1 MTWLVAALFVLIC
14 IHAIVSLLSAAL
26 QNVSRAGLRERA
38 EEGDNSAVQVLALTE
53 EALRLGMTVSLA
65 HILTRFAIA
74 TVLVLLVNDSI
85 TTGDLAA
92 RLAVALITVILGA
105 TATLV
110 LGDLVPEALG
120 STYAENLYRLA
131 ITPMRALVMIMSP
144 LTALVLFLSRLIS
157 RLFGGEPLVN
167 LVTEEEI
174 LSLVSAG
181 HSGGTIEEEERD
193 MIYSVLQLGDSNARE
208 LMTPRIDIV
217 ALEVNDTMMV
227 ALSAFVDSGFSR
239 LPVYEGSIDKV
250 IGLLIAKDILT
261 LLENRDDLGSSSIR
275 ELIRPA
281 WFVPESKRADA
292 LLKEMQAENIHLAVV
307 VDEYGGTSGLITI
320 ENLIEEIIGDIRD
333 EYDVD
338 EEEEFVALGDGS
350 WLIDGSMDL
359 DDLND
364 LLDCSIDTNVTDTL
378 GGYIYLHLGRVPNAE
393 ETITTDILSMTVK
406 SIDGHRIRKV
416 AVRKIASEAP
426 DAATAPPESSG
437 SAAANRPG
445 ALTENNKPSSLR
457 EQGGYL
463 K

>member
-1 MTWLVAALFVLIC
+1 MTWLVAALLVLLSM
-14 IHAIVSLLSAAL
+14 HALVSLWSAAL
-26 QNVSRAGLRERA
+26 QSVSRAGLRERA
-38 EEGDNSAVQVLALTE
+38 EDGDNSASQVLRLTE
-53 EALRLGMTVSLA
+53 EALRFGMTVSLT

-74 TVLVLLVNDSI
+74 TVLVLLVNDAI
-85 TTGDLAA
+85 TTGDLAS
-92 RLAVALITVILGA
+92 RLAVALITVFLGA

-110 LGDLVPEALG
+110 LGDLVPDALG

-131 ITPMRALVMIMSP
+131 VAPMRALVMIMSP

-157 RLFGGEPLVN
+157 RFFGGETLVN

-217 ALEVNDTMMV
+217 ALEVNDTMMT

-261 LLENRDDLGSSSIR
+261 LLETREDLDSSSIR

-292 LLKEMQAENIHLAVV
+292 LLKEMQSENIHLAVV

-338 EEEEFVALGDGS
+338 EEEDFLALGDGS

-364 LLDCSIDTNVTDTL
+364 LLDCSIDSNATDTL
-378 GGYIYLHLGRVPNAE
+378 GGYIYLYLGRVPKAE
-393 ETITTDILSMTVK
+393 ETITTDVLSMTIK

-416 AVRKIASEAP
+416 AVRKILSEAP
-426 DAATAPPESSG
+426 DPATPPPEKTEPLSVSS
-437 SAAANRPG
+437 SR
-445 ALTENNKPSSLR
+445 S
-457 EQGGYL
+457 
-463 K
+463 

>member
-1 MTWLVAALFVLIC
+1 MTWLVAALFALIC
-14 IHAIVSLLSAAL
+14 LHALVSLWNAAL
-26 QNVSRAGLRERA
+26 QSVSRAGLRERA
-38 EEGDNSAVQVLALTE
+38 EDGDNSASQVLRLTE
-53 EALRLGMTVSLA
+53 EVLRLGMTVSLT

-74 TVLVLLVNDSI
+74 TVLVLLVQDSI
-85 TTGDLAA
+85 INGDLAA
-92 RLAVALITVILGA
+92 RFAVALVTVFLGA
-105 TATLV
+105 TVTLV
-110 LGDLVPEALG
+110 LGDLVPDALG

-131 ITPMRALVMIMSP
+131 VAPMRALVMIMSP

-157 RLFGGEPLVN
+157 RLFGGETLVN

-217 ALEVNDTMMV
+217 ALELNDTMMA

-261 LLENRDDLGSSSIR
+261 LLETREDLDSSSIR

-292 LLKEMQAENIHLAVV
+292 LLKEMQSENIQLAVV

-338 EEEEFVALGDGS
+338 EEEEFLALGDGS
-350 WLIDGSMDL
+350 WQIDGSMDL

-364 LLDCSIDTNVTDTL
+364 LLDCSIDSNATDTL
-378 GGYIYLHLGRVPNAE
+378 GGYIYLYLGRVPKVE
-393 ETITTDILSMTVK
+393 ETIITDVLSMTIK

-416 AVRKIASEAP
+416 AVRKILSEAP
-426 DAATAPPESSG
+426 DLASPPAEKTEPLSVSS
-437 SAAANRPG
+437 SR
-445 ALTENNKPSSLR
+445 S
-457 EQGGYL
+457 
-463 K
+463 

>member
-1 MTWLVAALFVLIC
+1 MSGLFRFCPKQMCGRAEMTWLVAALFVLIC

-38 EEGDNSAVQVLALTE
+38 EEGDNSAVRVLALTE
-53 EALRLGMTVSLA
+53 ESLRLGMTVSLA

-85 TTGDLAA
+85 TDGDLAA

-105 TATLV
+105 TATLI
-110 LGDLVPEALG
+110 LGDLAPEALG

-131 ITPMRALVMIMSP
+131 VAPMRALVMIMSP
-144 LTALVLFLSRLIS
+144 LTALVLFVSRLIS

-174 LSLVSAG
+174 LTLVSAG
-181 HSGGTIEEEERD
+181 HSGGAIEEEERD

-217 ALEVNDTMMV
+217 ALEVNDTMME

-281 WFVPESKRADA
+281 WFVPETKRADA
-292 LLKEMQAENIHLAVV
+292 LLKEMRAENIHLAVV

-359 DDLND
+359 DDLNY
-364 LLDCSIDTNVTDTL
+364 LLDCSIDTNATDTL
-378 GGYIYLHLGRVPNAE
+378 GGYIYLHLGRVPDAE
-393 ETITTDILSMTVK
+393 ETITTDVLSMTVK

-416 AVRKIASEAP
+416 AVRKIAAEQ
-426 DAATAPPESSG
+426 TESQ
-437 SAAANRPG
+437 SAGKANMESLNPHV
-445 ALTENNKPSSLR
+445 SSN
-457 EQGGYL
+457 
-463 K
+463 

>member
-1 MTWLVAALFVLIC
+1 MTLLLATLFVLIG
-14 IHAIVSLLSAAL
+14 IHAAVSLLSAAL
-26 QNVSRAGLRERA
+26 QNVSRAALRERA
-38 EEGDNSAVQVLALTE
+38 EEGDSSAGHVLMLTE
-53 EALRLGMTVSLA
+53 ETRHLGLTVSLA
-65 HILTRFAIA
+65 HILTRFAVA

-85 TTGDLAA
+85 THGDPAT
-92 RLAVALITVILGA
+92 RLLVALATVILGA
-105 TATLV
+105 TATLI

-131 ITPMRALVMIMSP
+131 VAPVRILVMMMSP

-174 LSLVSAG
+174 LTLVSAG

-217 ALEVNDTMMV
+217 ALEVNNSMME
-227 ALSAFVDSGFSR
+227 ALTAFVDSGFSR
-239 LPVYEGSIDKV
+239 LPVYEDSIDKV

-261 LLENRDDLGSSSIR
+261 LLENRDDLESRPIR

-292 LLKEMQAENIHLAVV
+292 LLKEMQAENIHLALV

-338 EEEEFVALGDGS
+338 EEEEFVAVGDGT

-364 LLDCSIDTNVTDTL
+364 LLDCSIDTNATDTL
-378 GGYIYLHLGRVPNAE
+378 GGYIYLHLGRVPIAE
-393 ETITTDILSMTVK
+393 ETVTTDVLRMRIK

-416 AVRKIASEAP
+416 VVRKIASEAP
-426 DAATAPPESSG
+426 DQAPLSPENTEQLNPHVSS
-437 SAAANRPG
+437 SR
-445 ALTENNKPSSLR
+445 S
-457 EQGGYL
+457 
-463 K
+463 

>member
-1 MTWLVAALFVLIC
+1 MPGFLAFRRKQVRGRAEMTWLVAVLFVLIC
-14 IHAIVSLLSAAL
+14 VHATVSLLSAAL
-26 QNVSRAGLRERA
+26 QNVSRASLRERA
-38 EEGDNSAVQVLALTE
+38 EEGDNSAARVLALTE
-53 EALRLGMTVSLA
+53 ESLRLGMTVSLA

-85 TTGDLAA
+85 TDGDLAA
-92 RLAVALITVILGA
+92 RLAVALVTVILGA
-105 TATLV
+105 TATLI
-110 LGDLVPEALG
+110 LGDLTPEALG

-131 ITPMRALVMIMSP
+131 VMPMRALVMIMSP

-174 LSLVSAG
+174 LTLVSAG

-193 MIYSVLQLGDSNARE
+193 MIYSVLQLGDSSARE

-217 ALEVNDTMMV
+217 ALEVNDSMME

-261 LLENRDDLGSSSIR
+261 LLENRDDLGSSLIR

-338 EEEEFVALGDGS
+338 EEEEFVALGDGA

-378 GGYIYLHLGRVPNAE
+378 GGYIYLHLGRVPGAE
-393 ETITTDILSMTVK
+393 ETISTDVLSMTVK

-426 DAATAPPESSG
+426 DVATAPAEPL
-437 SAAANRPG
+437 G
-445 ALTENNKPSSLR
+445 A
-457 EQGGYL
+457 
-463 K
+463 